1 MKKKIIIILL
11 TVLTTLLI
19 VGCALQAMAM
29 PIEDTYV
36 EKTEKASHE
45 EVNDTRNENNFI
57 NNRIKNSIKQRSL
70 KFNHLINHEEILD
83 EINKNVEIAIE
94 NLKEEIVVETVSY
107 KEEVIQETYTQ
118 PVQEST
124 YIKPEQEDPS
134 SQEVIQETTIEEPQD
149 TEVVEEIVEVI
160 VEEVIEEPVEK
171 ETAEEYI
178 APTIQTYS
186 IGIPGGTMKYYRGID
201 YNELCTNLQPLI
213 DAGNIVKYNNY
224 FAGHN
229 PGAMGHLGSIG
240 IGSPVRVSYGEND
253 YYDYTIIDHAY
264 ASGASFADVYIGG
277 TTLWDIMCTNSS
289 SYIVIQF
296 CVGGQNNFWLGQL

>member
-1 MKKKIIIILL
+1 
-11 TVLTTLLI
+11 
-19 VGCALQAMAM
+19 MAM
-29 PIEDTYV
+29 SIEDAVV

-70 KFNHLINHEEILD
+70 KFNHLINHEDILN

-94 NLKEEIVVETVSY
+94 NLKEEIVIEAVSY
-107 KEEVIQETYTQ
+107 EEEVVQETYTQ

-124 YIKPEQEDPS
+124 YIEPEQEDPS
-134 SQEVIQETTIEEPQD
+134 SQEVIQETVIEEPQKI
-149 TEVVEEIVEVI
+149 EVVEEV
-160 VEEVIEEPVEK
+160 VEEVIEEPVQE
-171 ETAEEYI
+171 EIVEEYI
-178 APTIQTYS
+178 APMVQTYS

-213 DAGNIVKYNNY
+213 DSGYIVKYNNY

-229 PGAMGHLGSIG
+229 PGAMGHLGNIG
-240 IGSPVRVSYGEND
+240 IGSTVRVSYGEND

-289 SYIVIQF
+289 NYIVIQF

>member
-11 TVLTTLLI
+11 TVLTTLLM
-19 VGCALQAMAM
+19 VGCALQIAAMSV
-29 PIEDTYV
+29 EDTSV

-94 NLKEEIVVETVSY
+94 NLKVVEIVAETVSY

-134 SQEVIQETTIEEPQD
+134 SQEVIQETVIEEPQ
-149 TEVVEEIVEVI
+149 EIEVI
-160 VEEVIEEPVEK
+160 EEVIEEPVE
-171 ETAEEYI
+171 EEIVEEYI
-178 APTIQTYS
+178 APIVQTYS

-213 DAGNIVKYNNY
+213 DAGCIVKYNNY

-229 PGAMGHLGSIG
+229 PGAMGHLGNISIG
-240 IGSPVRVSYGEND
+240 STVRVSYGEND

-289 SYIVIQF
+289 NYIVIQF